1 MSPTHTLTELQYSQD
16 RKGPFALYVYEPN
29 SEYHRGPQ
37 WFAEKVDYPDEEI
50 TIAKAHELYAK
61 VFAAGREIRITDG
74 GDMLVHHAKDGR
86 VIYGEKLWEEIGIP
100 GGKPNKR

>member
-1 MSPTHTLTELQYSQD
+1 MYCVVSRKGSAMSPTYTLTELQYSQD
-16 RKGPFALYVYEPN
+16 RKGPFALYEFYEPN

-74 GDMLVHHAKDGR
+74 GKHLCIKLVRLCD
-86 VIYGEKLWEEIGIP
+86 
-100 GGKPNKR
+100 